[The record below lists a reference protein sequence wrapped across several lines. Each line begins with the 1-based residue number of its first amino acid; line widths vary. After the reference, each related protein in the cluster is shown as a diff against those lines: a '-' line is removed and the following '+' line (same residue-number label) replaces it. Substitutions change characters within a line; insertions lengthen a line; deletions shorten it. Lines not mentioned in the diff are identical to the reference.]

1 VSRDKDPQRATTP
14 PQVAQTTPPYAPSS
28 DYSYLETV
36 MTMHTNLGQL
46 TEAVNSLKDQSKG
59 HGEELKSISKDL
71 HAAKAVIAVFG
82 TLILVVGSII
92 AWLVQTYIST
102 HPAPKP

>member
-1 VSRDKDPQRATTP
+1 VSREKDPQRGTTP
-14 PQVAQTTPPYAPSS
+14 PQLAQTPPSYSPSS

-59 HGEELKSISKDL
+59 QGEELKSISKDL

-82 TLILVVGSII
+82 TLILAVGGII

-102 HPAPKP
+102 HPVARP